1 MPYKL
6 HVNPIRPR
14 LLGGDWALEG
24 GGGVGWWWERKE
36 PAVHNSKTI
45 YGIEMKFGR
54 EKENHKLIN
63 LV

>member
-24 GGGVGWWWERKE
+24 GGGGWGGGGSGKSPR
-36 PAVHNSKTI
+36 SITL
-45 YGIEMKFGR
+45 
-54 EKENHKLIN
+54 KLFMV
-63 LV
+63 LK